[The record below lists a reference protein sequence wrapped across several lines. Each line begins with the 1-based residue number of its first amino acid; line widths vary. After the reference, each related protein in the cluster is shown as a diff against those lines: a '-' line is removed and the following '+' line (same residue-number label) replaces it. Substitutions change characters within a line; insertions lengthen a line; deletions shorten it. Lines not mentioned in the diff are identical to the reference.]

1 MNKIEEK
8 EILIKILGLL
18 YCLKNN
24 VITINES
31 EQYLFCPRIIK
42 NLKEKKCNK
51 NIIEILE
58 YCLELEDIESLL
70 PKKYNE
76 KLDEFIQMTL
86 KELQTYT

>member
-1 MNKIEEK
+1 MNEIEEK

-24 VITINES
+24 AITINES
-31 EQYLFCPRIIK
+31 EQYLFCPRKIK
-42 NLKEKKCNK
+42 SLKEKKCNK

-70 PKKYNE
+70 SKK
-76 KLDEFIQMTL
+76 
-86 KELQTYT
+86 